1 MSAEQRW
8 SRLGR
13 WTGASG
19 LVGTVLLFVPIIAL
33 STLGEPPLHAP
44 EREVV
49 EFFGQVSDTSWAEAA
64 AATTVIGSLALSWSL
79 VGVALIVRRAEG
91 DPAWRATVA
100 VLSVGVFAAT
110 MVGNV
115 GWSVAGLHGRELDPG
130 LLHFAYDS
138 GNISFANVW
147 LALASFALA
156 CGWVTLETGVL
167 PRWTGWLAVASA
179 AGFVVAR
186 CFWTGSVWFAPYSA
200 FWVWLLTVL
209 VLLLRGRFGAG
220 DANGGGTA
228 YTGRDRLAT
237 GGEG

>member
-19 LVGTVLLFVPIIAL
+19 LLGTVLVFAPIIAI
-33 STLGEPPLHAP
+33 STLGEPALHAP
-44 EREVV
+44 EQEVV
-49 EFFGQVSDTSWAEAA
+49 DFFEQVSDAPWAQAA
-64 AATTVIGSLALSWSL
+64 EATTVIGALALAWSL
-79 VGVALIVRRAEG
+79 VGVALVMRRAEG

-115 GWSVAGLHGRELDPG
+115 GWSVAGLHGRELSPG

-138 GNISFANVW
+138 GNLTFANVW

-156 CGWVTLETGVL
+156 CGWVTLETDVL
-167 PRWTGWLAVASA
+167 PRWTGWLALATA

-186 CFWTGSVWFAPYSA
+186 YLWTGSVWFVPYFA

-209 VLLLRGRFGAG
+209 VLLLRGRIGEVDG
-220 DANGGGTA
+220 DREGTA
-228 YTGRDRLAT
+228 YTQTQGRAT
-237 GGEG
+237 GTKG